1 MRTPCFLFNSFRAA
15 AVVGFG
21 ILLSVTGTL
30 KAQQDPLY
38 THYMYNTLSVNPAYA
53 GSRDALSVLALGRL
67 QWVGFDGAPMTQTA
81 QIHSPISK
89 GLAIGVDVMHDRL
102 GPTVQTAASLN
113 LTYRLSLGKNHRL
126 AFGLKGS
133 MDFLNNNLSNLNIDQ
148 PGDPVFGTD
157 FSTTMPNAGFGLYY
171 DHTNAYV
178 GLSVPRLIENS
189 FNGSSTEQV
198 RHFFFIAGGYIPV
211 RHGFDLKPATQIKM
225 AMGVPVQIEG
235 SLEMVFAE
243 RVSIGGFYRHESAV
257 GPLLGVFI
265 TPSLRIG
272 YSFDW
277 ALNSVAQIRQYGSH
291 ELMVRYDF
299 NFKHKNK
306 VVSPRY
312 F

>member
-1 MRTPCFLFNSFRAA
+1 MRQHNPFSFCVFAILQLALFLFGLA
-15 AVVGFG
+15 
-21 ILLSVTGTL
+21 GTA

-67 QWVGFDGAPMTQTA
+67 QWVGFDGAPMTHTA
-81 QIHSPISK
+81 QIHSPVAK
-89 GLAIGVDVMHDRL
+89 GLSLGLDVVHDRL
-102 GPTVQTAASLN
+102 GPTVHTAAALN
-113 LTYRLSLGKNHRL
+113 VTYRLELGKSHRL
-126 AFGLKGS
+126 AFGLKGG
-133 MDFLNNNLSNLNIDQ
+133 MDFLNNNLTNLNIDQ

-157 FSTTMPNAGFGLYY
+157 LSNTMPNAGFGVYY

-178 GLSVPRLIENS
+178 GISMPRILENS
-189 FNGSSTEQV
+189 FNGSSTQQA
-198 RHFFFIAGGYIPV
+198 RHFYLIAGGYIPV
-211 RHGFDLKPATQIKM
+211 RPGFDLKPATQIKL
-225 AMGVPVQIEG
+225 AMGAPLQVEG

-243 RVSIGGFYRHESAV
+243 RVSVGGFYRHESAV
-257 GPLLGVFI
+257 GPLLGVYV

-277 ALNSVAQIRQYGSH
+277 PLNSVAQIRQFGSH

-299 NFKHKNK
+299 NFKNKNK

>member
-1 MRTPCFLFNSFRAA
+1 MRKPLSFLSCVKAFTITA
-15 AVVGFG
+15 FG
-21 ILLSVTGTL
+21 LWGLGGML
-30 KAQQDPLY
+30 RAQQDPLY

-53 GSRDALSVLALGRL
+53 GSRDALSILALGRL

-81 QIHSPISK
+81 QIHSPIAK
-89 GLAIGVDVMHDRL
+89 GLALGLDVVHDRL
-102 GPTVQTAASLN
+102 GPTVQTAAALN
-113 LTYRLSLGKNHRL
+113 ITYRLELGKSHRL
-126 AFGLKGS
+126 AFGLKGG
-133 MDFLNNNLSNLNIDQ
+133 MDFLNNNLSNLNLDQ
-148 PGDPVFGTD
+148 PGDPVFGAD
-157 FSTTMPNAGFGLYY
+157 FSNTMPNAGFGIYY

-178 GLSVPRLIENS
+178 GLSMPRILENS
-189 FNGSSTEQV
+189 FNGSSTQQA
-198 RHFFFIAGGYIPV
+198 RHIFLIAGGYIPV
-211 RHGFDLKPATQIKM
+211 RPGFDLKPATQIKL
-225 AMGVPVQIEG
+225 AMGAPLQVEG

-243 RVSIGGFYRHESAV
+243 RVSVGGFYRHESAV
-257 GPLLGVFI
+257 GPLLGVYV

-299 NFKHKNK
+299 NFKNKNK